1 MAHTPL
7 SVETV
12 SGSTQV
18 TVHGLLQMTVL
29 EDGSVTIDLDSKHVE
44 VERMMP
50 LNRLVIRHER
60 DDVID
65 THAKTLIENSSK

>member
-1 MAHTPL
+1 
-7 SVETV
+7 
-12 SGSTQV
+12 
-18 TVHGLLQMTVL
+18 MTVL